1 MRSREEIEEM
11 LEENLQLVPLV
22 ISRRFPTFI
31 CDDDIFQIGYI
42 GLWNA
47 CKNYDESKN
56 AKFSSYAVQAIKNE
70 IIKHF
75 RSLQMKKR
83 CPPMPLVSLDCFV
96 LDDDKS
102 VGEWITGT
110 DFEWLD
116 FEGFYNS
123 LTARQKLIVKMRIID
138 KASCQEIGDC
148 FGISRE
154 RIRQELVKIKEKFD
168 KYI

>member
-42 GLWNA
+42 GLWQA
-47 CKNYDESKN
+47 CKNYDPERN
-56 AKFSSYAVQAIKNE
+56 TKFSTYAFWAIQGE

-83 CPPMPLVSLDCFV
+83 CPPEPPLSLDYPV
-96 LDDDKS
+96 LDDDKTVS
-102 VGEWITGT
+102 DRISGELFDWI
-110 DFEWLD
+110 DFG
-116 FEGFYNS
+116 GFYSS
-123 LTARQKLIVKMRIID
+123 LSKRQKKIVEMRIKD
-138 KASCQEIGDC
+138 NATYQEIGDC

-154 RIRQELVKIKEKFD
+154 RIRQEMVKVKEKFD